1 MQNGIEFEHI
11 TTDQGLI
18 DFCEAV
24 RGCEFIGF
32 DTEFVS
38 ESRYRPQLCL
48 VQVAA
53 DGRYAIIDTLAVKDI
68 SVFWDLLVEGDHVT
82 VVHAA
87 REEFMF
93 CYRAC
98 GRRPK
103 KLFDV
108 QLGAGMTGLEYPA
121 SYGNLVSRLLGS
133 RVDKGE
139 TRTDWMRRPLS
150 NRQIDYALSDVTH
163 LKGLFDVVSTNL
175 NKLNRMEWFEAEMDI
190 WQNSLERAENE
201 PQWQRVA
208 GISNLNR
215 RALAIVRE
223 LWIARDKEA
232 KQGGGILSTVSATRA
247 ASEEELFQTAAER
260 IKFLLSEGVTTVEIK
275 SGYGLNLDSELKML
289 RVANRLGLEF
299 PVSVEATL
307 LAAHAVAPEFKGNP
321 DAFIQHVC
329 DTIIPQSAGLCSSVD
344 AFCETIAFD
353 LTQTKRVF
361 ECAQQQG
368 LNIKVH
374 AEQLSHTGAAALAAN
389 MGAISADHLEYLSA
403 DDCATLSRQGTVATL
418 LPGAF
423 YCLNEK
429 QKPPIAAL
437 RDNQVSIAIATDS
450 NPGSSPV
457 LSLLLMGNMACN
469 LFGLTPSEAIAGM
482 TINAAKALKLDQSIG
497 SIEKNKQAD
506 FATWNVN
513 SPAEILYGI
522 GGNPSAGIYKL
533 GKRTQF

>member
-1 MQNGIEFEHI
+1 MNSISGNEVIFRGFNIASMAPNSASIRCELSDTPLCDSTDNLNYGMLHGTAIGVSGGKIKWLALEQELDRNELTFAQTVNGEGKLL
-11 TTDQGLI
+11 TPGLI
-18 DFCEAV
+18 DCH
-24 RGCEFIGF
+24 
-32 DTEFVS
+32 S
-38 ESRYRPQLCL
+38 HL
-48 VQVAA
+48 VFGGNRTAEWEQRLN
-53 DGRYAIIDTLAVKDI
+53 GY
-68 SVFWDLLVEGDHVT
+68 SY
-82 VVHAA
+82 
-87 REEFMF
+87 EE
-93 CYRAC
+93 
-98 GRRPK
+98 
-103 KLFDV
+103 
-108 QLGAGMTGLEYPA
+108 
-121 SYGNLVSRLLGS
+121 
-133 RVDKGE
+133 
-139 TRTDWMRRPLS
+139 
-150 NRQIDYALSDVTH
+150 I
-163 LKGLFDVVSTNL
+163 
-175 NKLNRMEWFEAEMDI
+175 
-190 WQNSLERAENE
+190 
-201 PQWQRVA
+201 
-208 GISNLNR
+208 
-215 RALAIVRE
+215 
-223 LWIARDKEA
+223 A

-403 DDCATLSRQGTVATL
+403 NDCATLSRQGTVATL

-513 SPAEILYGI
+513 SPAEIVYGI
-522 GGNPSAGIYKL
+522 GGNPSAGVYKL